1 MDTIFIISSLV
12 VTFIYMVIYHKF
24 FRVYYFNLQRGL
36 LGEFITAFI
45 LAILTVGLFIAVVGK
60 VLGTVASLIGIVLKI
75 LVFLVIAAV
84 VIGIAS
90 AIIYAVSKYVKQNR
104 SKTNETEQETDKQA
118 DNTPEELLEAEPEQG
133 SNRFFSGA
141 WQKKEKVKSEYA
153 ETKEKASEHKK
164 KKLWFPVAGG
174 MLLLIVVFLFISGS
188 ETEGVS
194 GDLGVAAMGSK
205 EFAEFIES
213 DKNLVMNEENI
224 YSDQDGTVTVILDEK
239 VIPVYVDLK
248 DNKYSFFSMRVGD
261 EYIEGK
267 TDSALV
273 KEHGYAIFNQTD
285 DYVVYEAADSPS
297 YNKQVGIAIK
307 EGRIQEIIYYSE
319 KIELE
324 TDTLDESLTTETEMI
339 FESVEAETIQVV
351 ESSEFNEEELLGVY
365 ECHTEYLDA
374 IAEIRSDGEMSI
386 ALYGNSTDGLSNAE
400 FHSDVIYQDGN
411 SYTAVDVDGNK
422 IYFYYDGTGI
432 LEIRDNN
439 YSTLGGIAFPSFTGL
454 YEKSENHQAE
464 PLEMMEED
472 TDDQWEFVFYDSDTR
487 YLTHQEVK
495 DLTQETLRLAKNEI
509 YARHGRVFTSNDLKA
524 HFESTSWYEGT
535 IPAEQFD
542 ESIFNPIEKANIL
555 LIQSYIT
562 D

>member
-1 MDTIFIISSLV
+1 MDTIFIIGILV
-12 VTFIYMVIYHKF
+12 VTFIYLVIYHKF

-45 LAILTVGLFIAVVGK
+45 LATLTVGLFIAVVGK

-422 IYFYYDGTGI
+422 IYFYYDGTGV

-464 PLEMMEED
+464 EMEEG
-472 TDDQWEFVFYDSDTR
+472 TDNQWEFVFYDSDTR
-487 YLTHQEVK
+487 YLTHQEVN
-495 DLTQETLRLAKNEI
+495 DLTQETLRIAKNEI
-509 YARHGRVFTSNDLKA
+509 YARHGRIFTSDDLKA
-524 HFESTSWYEGT
+524 YFESTSWYEGT